1 LTKRDNLNKNKK
13 LSRNNSKNNA
23 VFVTADKYIGCSFK
37 FPVKV
42 GVEESIV
49 KALRITDHGSASC
62 LTVVCV
68 FTPMVRSQSTLQH
81 QL

>member
-23 VFVTADKYIGCSFK
+23 VFVTADKYIGSSFK

-49 KALRITDHGSASC
+49 KALRITDDGSAV
-62 LTVVCV
+62 LPLFV
-68 FTPMVRSQSTLQH
+68 FLH
-81 QL
+81 Q